1 MLVMPISINIAEN
14 RYILIILGAPCQ
26 LLCSHTAAM
35 ILPISRADPMQI
47 TAAIDPGKIVASP
60 IILKYAAI
68 QEILKAEIKVDIA
81 KIIL

>member
-1 MLVMPISINIAEN
+1 
-14 RYILIILGAPCQ
+14 
-26 LLCSHTAAM
+26 
-35 ILPISRADPMQI
+35 MQI
-47 TAAIDPGKIVASP
+47 TAAIEPGKIVASP